1 MVSQEWVGGDEAQT
15 AEWGLGE
22 EAGGGGIER
31 SPGGGGGVRSLGD
44 AAEGR

>member
-1 MVSQEWVGGDEAQT
+1 MSQEWVGGGEAQT

-22 EAGGGGIER
+22 EAGGGGIEG
-31 SPGGGGGVRSLGD
+31 SPGGGGGGRRLGD